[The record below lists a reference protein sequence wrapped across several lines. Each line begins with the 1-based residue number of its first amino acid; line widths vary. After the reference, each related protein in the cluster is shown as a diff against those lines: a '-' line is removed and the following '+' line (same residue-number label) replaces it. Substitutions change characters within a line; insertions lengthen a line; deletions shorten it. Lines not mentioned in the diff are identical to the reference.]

1 MKSKTCFCFISKT
14 WTAYIKYKQFTV
26 LLFVQYNYFF
36 YVDKAI
42 NKSKSFFQ
50 DDDSPSLTSL
60 KNKMFIITIQKNK
73 NGGITS
79 ENWDS
84 TGVVYDTVIS

>member
-1 MKSKTCFCFISKT
+1 MDGIHK
-14 WTAYIKYKQFTV
+14 
-26 LLFVQYNYFF
+26 VQTIHRIIICSIQLFF